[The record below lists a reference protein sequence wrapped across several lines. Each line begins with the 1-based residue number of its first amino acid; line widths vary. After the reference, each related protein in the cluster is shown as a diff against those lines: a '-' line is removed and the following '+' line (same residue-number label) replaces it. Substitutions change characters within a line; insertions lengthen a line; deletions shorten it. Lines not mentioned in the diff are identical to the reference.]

1 MQFKQRPFFGDR
13 CRQVYRVYHS
23 ELLTLYEVF
32 VGQYFFNMN
41 FILYSCCL
49 HGTKLPRPK

>member
-13 CRQVYRVYHS
+13 CQQVYRVYHS